1 MRIVGFPGRVISMRL
16 EPSSGISSR
25 SSFLLAGIAICS
37 FLFYGVVGADKTWL
51 LAPGFLLSY
60 AAITM
65 ALLKRVGSIGQ
76 GGEPQTPNLPL
87 PPAGALFLL
96 FIIYGVGLI
105 SNATVP
111 FEAKWTMLFVGGVV
125 GAYWVWGAELTTF
138 KDNRLWLGSLVFV
151 VMLCALY
158 GMIIHFKCP
167 EKVLWA
173 ERYTEA
179 YVGRLRSTYIC
190 PNHFAH
196 LMQMLLPFCLV
207 LLFIP
212 QAGLYLKILAGYSF
226 LVFLP
231 PLYFTESRAG
241 WLGGIVAVGVTIC
254 LLALRR
260 SKKLFVLLAVLVPLC
275 STLLF
280 FGAWRYSETF
290 QRRMQPVV
298 TFLEGQAEDGVGS
311 EAQDFRPQ
319 TWMDTIDMI
328 KQQPLIGFGP
338 GNYRYTFPEHRSRF
352 RGVRLVTGHP
362 HNEYLELMAD
372 YGLIGFGLFSLAWIY
387 GLVWVLIKSF
397 KAEAARHAF
406 MGMAFLGT
414 AAGTM
419 VHSFFDFQLHVYPN
433 ALVLAFLAAL
443 ACGPLATQRAKGKRK
458 NKGRE
463 GRRKAGGGSLGDLIK
478 REEKS
483 SKAASEPLVARD
495 QQSEIRNA
503 QRLQP
508 SAPSC
513 VPLWLNKLVMGAL
526 AIGFFV
532 GTLFCIQIIS
542 SAFIRA
548 MGDRA
553 REEVQNIKAPALRTQ
568 HPAARYYELAVR
580 IDPQNWRAYK
590 GMALLLNEER
600 YYTLDRAEK
609 LQRAMTER
617 EWYEKAY
624 KHNSHD
630 PEIVAGLGK
639 SLIFVGKHQEKGS
652 GEEASESPQS
662 PASNVLLDQGLALLR
677 EACGYRKFNDLYWW
691 TLGVELRKAGR
702 YEEALE
708 IFQYA
713 EKIKRTPST
722 RKNIRWLEQQMSE
735 DETLE
740 ASSKS
745 PKTFNLRLQREEI
758 DLSEVLELMDR

>member
-1 MRIVGFPGRVISMRL
+1 MRFEQSSVVG
-16 EPSSGISSR
+16 SR
-25 SSFLLAGIAICS
+25 SSFLLVGVAICS
-37 FLFYGVVGADKTWL
+37 FLFYGVVGADKIGL
-51 LAPGFLLSY
+51 LAPVFLLSY

-65 ALLKRVGSIGQ
+65 ALLKRAGRMGQ
-76 GGEPQTPNLPL
+76 GGEPQTSTLQL
-87 PPAGALFLL
+87 PPAGALFLV
-96 FIIYGVGLI
+96 FIIYGIGLI

-125 GAYWVWGAELTTF
+125 GAYGVWGAELTTF
-138 KDNRLWLGSLVFV
+138 KDNRLLLGSLVFV

-158 GMIIHFKCP
+158 GIIIHFKCP
-167 EKVLWA
+167 EQVLWA

-179 YVGRLRSTYIC
+179 YEGRLRSTYIC

-196 LMQMLLPFCLV
+196 LMQMMLPFCLV
-207 LLFIP
+207 LFFIP
-212 QAGLYLKILAGYSF
+212 QAGLYLKILAGYAF
-226 LVFLP
+226 LAFLP
-231 PLYFTESRAG
+231 PLYLTESRAG
-241 WLGGIVAVGVTIC
+241 WLGGITAVGVTIC

-260 SKKLFVLLAVLVPLC
+260 SRKLFVLLVVLMPLC
-275 STLLF
+275 ATLLL

-298 TFLEGQAEDGVGS
+298 GFLEGQAEDGVGS

-328 KQQPLIGFGP
+328 RQQPLIGFGP
-338 GNYRYTFPEHRSRF
+338 GNYRYTFPEYRSRF
-352 RGVRLVTGHP
+352 KGARIVTGHP
-362 HNEYLELMAD
+362 HNEYLELIAD

-387 GLVWVLIKSF
+387 GLVWVLVKSF
-397 KAEAARHAF
+397 KAEATRHAF

-443 ACGPLATQRAKGKRK
+443 ACGPLAAKRAKGARK
-458 NKGRE
+458 NRSRSA
-463 GRRKAGGGSLGDLIK
+463 RRQAPEGSLGDLIHSEAK
-478 REEKS
+478 RSAVGSELLAEDNS
-483 SKAASEPLVARD
+483 S
-495 QQSEIRNA
+495 
-503 QRLQP
+503 
-508 SAPSC
+508 SAPSRIH
-513 VPLWLNKLVMGAL
+513 LWLNKTVQWVL

-532 GTLFCIQIIS
+532 GTLFCIQITS
-542 SAFIRA
+542 SSFIRV

-553 REEVQNIKAPALRTQ
+553 REAAPDTKAQ
-568 HPAARYYELAVR
+568 HPAAKYYELAVR

-600 YYTLDRAEK
+600 YYTLDRVEK

-639 SLIFVGKHQEKGS
+639 SLIFIGKHQEKIG
-652 GEEASESPQS
+652 GEGVPETPHP
-662 PASNVLLDQGLALLR
+662 PASNALLDQGLILLR

-708 IFQYA
+708 IFHSA
-713 EKIKRTPST
+713 EKIKRTPSI
-722 RKNIRWLEQQMSE
+722 RKNIQWLELQISG
-735 DETLE
+735 DGNLK
-740 ASSKS
+740 ASSKA
-745 PKTFNLRLQREEI
+745 PQTFNLRLQREEI
-758 DLSEVLELMDR
+758 NLSEVLELMDR